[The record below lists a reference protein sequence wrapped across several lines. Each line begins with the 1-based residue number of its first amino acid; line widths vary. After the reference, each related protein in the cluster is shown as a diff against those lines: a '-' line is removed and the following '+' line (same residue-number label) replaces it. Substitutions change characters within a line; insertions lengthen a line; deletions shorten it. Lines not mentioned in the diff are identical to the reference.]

1 MAKTKLDKDLKRLS
15 RMEYGAQDFARSL
28 VPFGLALLFLVAAAI
43 FAAFQVGVSGVWA
56 IAVGATVVGAY
67 MALNIGANDV
77 ANNMSPAVGSRA
89 LTIGVAVMIAA
100 VCEAAGAIIAG
111 GDVVETVSKGIIDPS
126 RMPGTEHFVIAMIA
140 ALFAAALWINLA
152 TWLNAPVSTTHSVVG
167 GVLGGGVAMA
177 GLGVADWSVVASI
190 VASWVVSPVMGGA
203 IAAGF
208 LAYLKRSVYD
218 APDRLSAAA
227 LRVPLL
233 VAIMVGA
240 FSAYL
245 MMKGLNQV
253 LPVSFW
259 MALAVGLLLAVPTY
273 FLVRPRVQAKLA
285 RTGDGTY
292 SLGDLFTIPVIGGAA
307 LLSFAHGAND
317 VANAI
322 GPLSA
327 IHAALRG
334 GVAGG
339 EVVLPFWILL
349 VGAGGIAVG
358 LALFG
363 PKLIRT
369 VGSKITKL
377 NRVRA
382 FCVTLSAAITVI
394 IASALG
400 LPVSSTHT
408 AIGALFGVGFLR
420 EYFAN
425 QEREPSKR
433 ARIFR
438 MDPPP
443 DAMPI
448 EDRGAVEMAKLR
460 AKAEKQRKRYLVRR
474 SHVFTIAAAWIITVP
489 CSALLAAVL
498 ARLLLWVGLGDL
510 I

>member
-15 RMEYGAQDFARSL
+15 RMEYGAQDVARRL
-28 VPFGLALLFLVAAAI
+28 VPVGLGLLFLVAAAV
-43 FAAFQVGVSGVWA
+43 FAASQVGASGAWA
-56 IAVGATVVGAY
+56 LAVGATVIGAY

-89 LTIGVAVMIAA
+89 LTIGVAVLIAA
-100 VCEAAGAIIAG
+100 VFEAAGAIIAG
-111 GDVVETVSKGIIDPS
+111 GDVVETVSKGIIDPA
-126 RMPGTEHFVIAMIA
+126 RMPGTDRFVLAMVA
-140 ALFAAALWINLA
+140 ALFAAALWINVA
-152 TWLNAPVSTTHSVVG
+152 TWLRAPVSTTHSVVG

-177 GLGVADWSVVASI
+177 GLGVADWSVVAAI
-190 VASWVVSPVMGGA
+190 VASWVVSPLMGGV

-227 LRVPLL
+227 KHVPLL

-240 FSAYL
+240 FAAYL
-245 MMKGLNQV
+245 MMKGLSNV
-253 LPVSFW
+253 LPVSLW
-259 MALAVGLLLAVPTY
+259 LALAVGLLLAVPTY
-273 FLVRPRVQAKLA
+273 FLVQPRVRAKLA
-285 RTGDGTY
+285 AG
-292 SLGDLFTIPVIGGAA
+292 SHAHALGDLFTIPVICGSA

-327 IHAALRG
+327 IHAAISG
-334 GVAGG
+334 GVTSG
-339 EVVLPFWILL
+339 EVQLPFWILL
-349 VGAGGIAVG
+349 VGAFGIAVG

-363 PKLIRT
+363 PPLIRT

-394 IASALG
+394 FASALG

-420 EYFAN
+420 EYLAN
-425 QEREPSKR
+425 RDRDPSDR
-433 ARIFR
+433 VRLFR
-438 MDPPP
+438 MNDPATTTPLP
-443 DAMPI
+443 DP
-448 EDRGAVEMAKLR
+448 GAADVAKLR

-474 SHVFTIAAAWIITVP
+474 SHVVTIAAAWIITVP
-489 CSALLAAVL
+489 CSALLAAGL
-498 ARLLLWVGLGDL
+498 ARLMLLLGVDSL
-510 I
+510 IQ